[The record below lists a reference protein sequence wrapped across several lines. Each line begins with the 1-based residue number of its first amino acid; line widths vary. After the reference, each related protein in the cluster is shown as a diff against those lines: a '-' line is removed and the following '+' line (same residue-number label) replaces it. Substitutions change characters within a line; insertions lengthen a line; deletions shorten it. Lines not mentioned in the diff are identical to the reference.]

1 MSAKAKLIN
10 YVLIPLGGLLFI
22 LAYIALNAYTIWRTG
37 TLIENAIADP
47 AATTNSSSEGASG
60 EEGGVPDHGTL
71 KGLWVGLAW
80 GVATVPMM
88 VLPLVV
94 GAEHRVLQSVCRWLS
109 RVAYTAVA
117 TVLWAAG
124 ALLVWE
130 VVNACV
136 PAAHGDAAHGRGAL
150 ASVLAVAGVAAAAT
164 AAHLASSL
172 ALRTRHVT
180 LRSRR
185 VRAPLTLAHISDVHI
200 GSRTARWLRRVV
212 AAVNAAPCDA
222 VVVSGD
228 LFDYPGVQE
237 RELDALRDVR
247 SPVYAVSGNHDLATG
262 ARAHRRLYAHLAPQ
276 VTLLDDAAAP
286 VPGPSGAVLLGVCD
300 TGDKQAY
307 LNVARTLSDKCR
319 KPSEGQQGQEQEPYR
334 VLINHRPWGFETVA
348 REDIA
353 DLFLSG
359 HTHAGGQLL
368 LFLPLV
374 KAAFPTFHGHYVLGD
389 HHMYCSPGTGT
400 WGPYAR
406 EWGFNLVTFI
416 HILPEDEHA
425 TNALSASASASAS
438 ASSESCALL
447 NH

>member
-1 MSAKAKLIN
+1 MTAKAKCIN
-10 YVLIPLGGLLFI
+10 YVLMPAAALLFV
-22 LAYIALNAYTIWRTG
+22 LVYVAVSAYTVWRTA

-47 AATTNSSSEGASG
+47 SDPSTSSSE
-60 EEGGVPDHGTL
+60 EGSGVPDHGTL
-71 KGLWVGLAW
+71 KGLWAGLAW
-80 GVATVPMM
+80 AVASIPMM

-94 GAEHRVLQSVCRWLS
+94 GAEHRVLQHVCRWLS
-109 RVAYTAVA
+109 RVAYTAV
-117 TVLWAAG
+117 TTLLWVTG

-136 PAAHGDAAHGRGAL
+136 PAAHGDAAHGHGAL
-150 ASVLAVAGVAAAAT
+150 VSVLVVAGVALAAT
-164 AAHLASSL
+164 AAHLASAL
-172 ALRTRHVT
+172 ALRTRHLTVRT
-180 LRSRR
+180 PR

-212 AAVNAAPCDA
+212 AAVNAQPCDA

-228 LFDYPGVQE
+228 LFDYPGVQNA
-237 RELDALRDVR
+237 ELDALLALR

-262 ARAHRRLYAHLAPQ
+262 AAAHRRLYDHIAGR

-286 VPGPSGAVLLGVCD
+286 APGPSGAVLLGVCD
-300 TGDKQAY
+300 RGDKHAY
-307 LNVARTLSDKCR
+307 LDVARTLAAKCTD
-319 KPSEGQQGQEQEPYR
+319 SSSGSGSADTPYR
-334 VLINHRPWGFETVA
+334 VLVNHRPWGFHTVA

-353 DLFLSG
+353 DLLLAG
-359 HTHAGGQLL
+359 HTHAGGQML

-389 HHMYCSPGTGT
+389 HHMFCSPGTGT

-416 HILPEDEHA
+416 HILPADETA
-425 TNALSASASASAS
+425 TSATTTAVPST
-438 ASSESCALL
+438 SSESSALL